1 MPKYVIVTAQG
12 NAIAEGLSEEEAAE
26 AILSY
31 DGQQWEITPSWPEAG
46 EWTLELK
53 PLNGK
58 WVPTEIGAYGEE
70 YQARSEIFE
79 EVVRVSDT
87 ALGWTAEAIE
97 QGRWDEMNAEMERAD
112 D

>member
-12 NAIAEGLSEEEAAE
+12 NAIAEGLSLEDAAE
-26 AILSY
+26 AILSH
-31 DGQQWEITPSWPEAG
+31 DGQQWEITSSWPEADI
-46 EWTLELK
+46 WTLETK

-58 WVPTEIGAYGEE
+58 WSATEIGAYGEE
-70 YQARSEIFE
+70 HQARADILE

-97 QGRWDEMNAEMERAD
+97 QGRWDAMKTENVDE
-112 D
+112 